1 MTTTTRYRT
10 PHEIV
15 SAGFESLV
23 ESLGPGGAI
32 QFILQ
37 YERGQGDYTKERT
50 LILKHLTLKGLKKVL
65 LPPEAV
71 LPMFGRA
78 RKVR

>member
-1 MTTTTRYRT
+1 MTTATRFMT

-23 ESLGPGGAI
+23 ASLGPGGAI

-50 LILKHLTLKGLKKVL
+50 LLLKRLTLKGMKKVL
-65 LPPEAV
+65 RPPV
-71 LPMFGRA
+71 P
-78 RKVR
+78 